1 MSSFRL
7 RCRNELRTFHLGAA
21 IGTAIFLVA
30 VWLIVLFIVG
40 SPRILLHFASGHIVV
55 LPSWLFL
62 TLTIVFYGIAGFSI
76 GAVLFECRRVNETS
90 KYRGA
95 FFFSIAIT
103 ASYLWYALTFGAR
116 FFLPA
121 LLLAAIFTLGFVIAA
136 VNFRRVVRLASHG
149 MWIAAIWGAYLF
161 LLSLL
166 FFFFL

>member
-7 RCRNELRTFHLGAA
+7 RCRNELRAIHRGAA

-30 VWLIVLFIVG
+30 VWLIVLFMVG
-40 SPRILLHFASGHIVV
+40 SPRILLRFAAGHIVV
-55 LPSWLFL
+55 LPSWIFL
-62 TLTIVFYGIAGFSI
+62 TLTVAFYAVLGFSL
-76 GAVLFECRRVNETS
+76 GAVLFKRRCVNETA

-103 ASYLWYALTFGAR
+103 VSYLWYALVFGAR

-136 VNFRRVVRLASHG
+136 FNFRRVLRLASYG
-149 MWIAAIWGAYLF
+149 MWLAAIWGAYLF